1 MHPPAA
7 SLTCLSSTCAF
18 RFCLAE
24 FNVLLRGFQHTF
36 SDLQLLEFRSFTRSP
51 KSEALEKV
59 AWALGC
65 RSPAEFQQHPH
76 MAALSSVLEV
86 ACNDCSEACVS
97 QLTVTTPTWLATWA
111 SKWLPSTSDG
121 PPQRITLSVVQ
132 AYSSQ
137 PPPLRASAV
146 SAAGFC
152 FSFYR
157 LARVGACC
165 LFRAWIMCRLATG
178 NVFLPSFC
186 CRFIILGCQ
195 QSPQQPQTKPSTS
208 LGTSSRRNQIN
219 NNSLG

>member
-1 MHPPAA
+1 MNKTKRWQTGLEAQENEKLCKRSSSNYRDNTSCIESTDA
-7 SLTCLSSTCAF
+7 TKFLESTGLWSLAQGPFSNYW
-18 RFCLAE
+18 FCLAE

-146 SAAGFC
+146 YNIGLPTITTAAPNKT
-152 FSFYR
+152 FY
-157 LARVGACC
+157 
-165 LFRAWIMCRLATG
+165 
-178 NVFLPSFC
+178 LPWNF
-186 CRFIILGCQ
+186 Q
-195 QSPQQPQTKPSTS
+195 
-208 LGTSSRRNQIN
+208 
-219 NNSLG
+219 